1 MTWTATEG
9 SHVFRAFV
17 ADTLLANSSTGYTG
31 LDSDSCKVAL
41 YGNTG
46 TPDRNVAANLTGYN
60 AATSQWVLA
69 NEISAAGWAAGGLV
83 LAGPTINQGT
93 ANTFYFDGTDR
104 ASSATTTLTNVY
116 GCLNYDD
123 TVTGGTVAKVGI
135 SFHFFGG
142 AQSVTAGTFTVIWAA
157 PTAAIFSGTV

>member
-1 MTWTATEG
+1 MAWTATEG

-31 LDSDSCKVAL
+31 LDSDSVKCAL
-41 YGNTG
+41 FTNTG

-60 AATSQWVLA
+60 TGQWVQA
-69 NEISAAGWAAGGLV
+69 NEKFDAAGWAQTGLA
-83 LAGPTINQGT
+83 LANKVVNQAT
-93 ANTFYFDGTDR
+93 ANTFYFDADDR
-104 ASSATTTLTNVY
+104 ATTANVTLTAVY
-116 GCLNYDD
+116 GCQNYDD
-123 TVTGGTVAKVGI
+123 TVTGGTVADVGV

-142 AQSVTAGTFTVIWAA
+142 TQGVTAGSFTVQFAA

>member
-1 MTWTATEG
+1 VTWTATEG

-17 ADTLLANSSTGYTG
+17 ADTLLAGSSTGYTG
-31 LDSDSCKVAL
+31 LDSDSVKVAL

-46 TPDRNVAANLTGYN
+46 TPDRNVAATLTGYN
-60 AATSQWVLA
+60 TGQWVVG
-69 NEISAAGWAAGGLV
+69 NEISAAGWAATGLV
-83 LAGPTINQGT
+83 LAGPTINQAT

-104 ASSATTTLTNVY
+104 ASTATTTLTNVY

-123 TVTGGTVAKVGI
+123 TVTAGTVADVGI
-135 SFHFFGG
+135 SFHYFGG
-142 AQSVTAGTFTVIWAA
+142 PQSVTAGTFTVIWAA